1 MDNNHYICINDSKC
15 YASWMVTH
23 TREIWMHTLCLNWW
37 FVLTLYYVIYDTNQ
51 KNMGTSGYAY
61 VCICIY
67 SFRSQFLVNELLC
80 TCHSN
85 VDTHYCLCLCFFR
98 LPIAVNDLLHTS
110 QEHRHTPISSQKPLL
125 REKKEHES
133 KHAIYLTLGS
143 FLPRKIGKYIVG
155 VH

>member
-1 MDNNHYICINDSKC
+1 MNMDNNHYICINDWKC

-61 VCICIY
+61 VCYVYIP
-67 SFRSQFLVNELLC
+67 SD
-80 TCHSN
+80 HSN
-85 VDTHYCLCLCFFR
+85 MDTHYCLCLCFFR
-98 LPIAVNDLLHTS
+98 LPITVNHLLHTS

-143 FLPRKIGKYIVG
+143 FLPRKFGKYIVG